1 MTDASAPRPGLSA
14 IFEPKSVAVVGA
26 SADPSRIGGRPIA
39 YALRAG
45 FKGRIYPVNPNREEI
60 QGLKA
65 YPSLDAI
72 PDEIDFV
79 LLAIP
84 AQAVPAA
91 LAAAAAKGAR
101 GAVLFTAGFAEVGAE
116 GAAMQAELVATARAH
131 GIRLLGPNCLGMFN
145 TEVGHTPTFTSG
157 LESGMPLP
165 GRVGLVTQSGAY
177 GTHLL
182 SMARD
187 RRIGVKVWVSTGN
200 EADVTA
206 PECIEHLVRSDSV
219 DVIGAY
225 MEGVNDREALFRAL
239 AAARAARKPVVMMK
253 VGSSAI
259 GAEAAASHTASL
271 AGSDASFDAA
281 LRRFGVLR
289 ARTTEEMLDVLYA
302 ASISPLPRGR
312 KLAVVTVSGG
322 AGVLMSD
329 AAEEYG
335 LEMPALP
342 QGAQDRI
349 LARNPL
355 AAARNPVDL
364 TATVLNDFPIVTEGL
379 QAMAEAGGGY
389 DMTAVFF
396 TSWTASPVVGPKLRA
411 AILAGLPGG
420 VTTPFA
426 MICQG
431 GPEVNDAYEPDG
443 MMIFEDPSRAIRALA
458 ALATL
463 GEGFARAEAE
473 EADPEPLPELPEGF
487 ALPAHA
493 LSEREAKAL
502 IASAGIPV
510 PQETL
515 AATPEQAAEAAAALG
530 GPCVLKIVSPDIAHK
545 TEVGGVALNISG
557 GPAML
562 AAAQAMLASVA
573 AHAPGARI
581 EGLLVGPMISGGG
594 ELIVGAR
601 RDPVMGP
608 VVLIGLGGVFTEVL
622 RDVAVRLAPV
632 TRSEARAALN
642 SLRGAALL
650 HGARGAPPVDLD
662 AAADAI
668 SRLSVIAAANP
679 DGFDSLEINP
689 LLARPDGVVAL
700 DALLTPLT
708 AEETPA

>member
-1 MTDASAPRPGLSA
+1 MTDPAAPRPGLSA
-14 IFEPKSVAVVGA
+14 IFEPRSVAVVGA

-45 FKGRIYPVNPNREEI
+45 FKGRLFPVNPNRDEI

-65 YPSLDAI
+65 YPTIEAI
-72 PDEIDFV
+72 PEPIDFV

-84 AQAVPAA
+84 AKAVPAA
-91 LAAAAAKGAR
+91 LADAAAKGAR
-101 GAVLFTAGFAEVGAE
+101 GAVLFTAGFAEVGEA
-116 GAAMQAELVATARAH
+116 GAVMQDELVATARKH

-145 TEVGHTPTFTSG
+145 AELGHTPTFTSG
-157 LESGMPLP
+157 LEAGMPLP

-200 EADVTA
+200 EAEVTA
-206 PECIEHLVRSDSV
+206 PECIEHLVTSDAV

-239 AAARAARKPVVMMK
+239 AAARRARKPVVMMK
-253 VGSSAI
+253 VGSSAV
-259 GAEAAASHTASL
+259 GAAAAASHTASL

-281 LRRFGVLR
+281 MERYGVIR

-302 ASISPLPRGR
+302 ASVSPLPRGR
-312 KLAVVTVSGG
+312 RLAVVTVSGG

-335 LEMPALP
+335 LEMPELP
-342 QGAQDRI
+342 RPTQDKI

-379 QAMAEAGGGY
+379 QAMGEVGGY
-389 DMTAVFF
+389 DMTAAFF

-411 AILAGLPGG
+411 AIRAGLPDG

-426 MICQG
+426 MVCQG

-443 MMIFEDPSRAIRALA
+443 MMVFEDPSRAIRALA
-458 ALATL
+458 ALARL
-463 GEGFARAEAE
+463 GESFAAAEAE
-473 EADPEPLPELPEGF
+473 ETAPEPLPALPDGF
-487 ALPAHA
+487 ALPRHA

-502 IASAGIPV
+502 IAEAGIPV
-510 PQETL
+510 PAETL
-515 AATPEQAAEAAAALG
+515 AATPEEAAEAAQNLG

-545 TEVGGVALNISG
+545 TEVGGVALDISG
-557 GPAML
+557 GAAMK
-562 AAAQAMLASVA
+562 AAADAMLASVA
-573 AHAPGARI
+573 AKAPGAKI
-581 EGLLVGPMISGGG
+581 EGLLVGPMISGGV

-632 TRSEARAALN
+632 TPSQARMALEG
-642 SLRGAALL
+642 LRGAALL
-650 HGARGAPPVDLD
+650 KGARGAAPVDLD

-679 DGFDSLEINP
+679 DGFESLEINP

-700 DALLTPLT
+700 DALLTPL
-708 AEETPA
+708 APEETPA